1 MHRNANKHKLEQQG
15 LSLIELM
22 IAMLVG
28 LILIGG
34 VLSIFISSRQSYGVN
49 NGVARIQENGRF
61 ALNFIRKPTRMA
73 GYMGC
78 GLTSANF
85 ANDLKSPANTTLPYD
100 FTNGI
105 VGFEYTG
112 TAPSN
117 TYNITSDQP
126 SPSVSSGNWSPTLD
140 STLQD
145 RVIPGTDVMVLRIS
159 QVSNIAGYV
168 DPNHPPT
175 GAQFWVTANPG
186 IQAGDLMVISN
197 CVNTIVVQAT
207 SVNGAG
213 NNHVVV
219 NIGNTYQPGNS
230 IAGIPANMVGSGVS
244 SVGSVV
250 FYIGKGADGS
260 PALYEATTDANQPSG
275 FLYQELVPGVEN
287 MQILY
292 GVDTTGS
299 KIASQYVTAN
309 NVTDWS
315 QVVSVRV
322 ALLMRSQTGALPL
335 PSAAPTFTLDDT
347 TIKAPLDTRLRQVF
361 TATIGLRNRLP

>member
-1 MHRNANKHKLEQQG
+1 MHRKAIQYKLKQQG

-49 NGVARIQENGRF
+49 SGVARIQESGRF
-61 ALNFIRKPTRMA
+61 ALSFITKPVRMA

-78 GLTSANF
+78 GLSSSNF
-85 ANDLKSPANTTLPYD
+85 ANDLKSPANTDLAFNFKD
-100 FTNGI
+100 GI

-112 TAPSN
+112 TAPGN
-117 TYNITSDQP
+117 TYNIASDQP
-126 SPSVSSGNWSPTLD
+126 SPTVGTGNWSPSLD
-140 STLQD
+140 ASLQNL
-145 RVIPGTDVMVLRIS
+145 VIPGTDVMVLRIS
-159 QVSNIAGYV
+159 QIGDIAGYV
-168 DPNHPPT
+168 DPGQPPN

-197 CVNTIVVQAT
+197 CVNTIVVQA
-207 SVNGAG
+207 SQVNGVG
-213 NNHVVV
+213 NGHIVV
-219 NIGNTYQPGNS
+219 NTGNTYQPGNAV
-230 IAGIPANMVGSGVS
+230 AGIPDTMVGASVM

-250 FYIGKGADGS
+250 FYIGQGADGS
-260 PALYEATTDANQPSG
+260 PALFEAITDTNNANG
-275 FLYQELVPGVEN
+275 FLSQELVPGVEN

-299 KIASQYVTAN
+299 QVPSQYVTAN
-309 NVTDWS
+309 NVANWD

-322 ALLMRSQTGALPL
+322 SLLMRSETGAVPI
-335 PSAAPTFTLDDT
+335 PSAAQPFTLDDT
-347 TIKAPLDTRLRQVF
+347 TINAPLDTRLRQVF
-361 TATIGLRNRLP
+361 TTTIGLRNRLP